1 MSYVSPPRLPGI
13 IDKTGQIT
21 VDSPVPDFYER
32 VRQES
37 LEDSVDSANTSFS
50 SYSGIS
56 EECLTPLIPSE
67 ENPHKSHYSHDG
79 SEILL
84 DSRKPLGEI
93 CLNAIQIDPSLPIS
107 VPPRKLSDPFA
118 WSPNQAIQILQPS
131 PDSSNK
137 NSVPSIDDL
146 LETKVQS
153 RPINRLRSGSESK
166 AQSLQPV
173 EIKCTDGQKI
183 LTICPSLFTVKE
195 GLTDKSEVEKTAPNG
210 FEWRQVQELNEEN
223 LRRLNEL
230 LESEEHGDSLGS
242 SFIKLEQG
250 DAESAKFL
258 DSDDD
263 EDDHVLINGR
273 SRHTESGAPRDCST
287 NLSIVPTIA
296 SPPSFIHSPFVN
308 DSTDI
313 AESVSPKGSKV
324 ASDRFLKVDS
334 SSKKVSTFFDHDVVL
349 PLPSNDPTLK
359 SNKTT
364 RDPKVVKSGVNIS
377 LERLSTMLLKQRKVD
392 FEYDDTESFL
402 SQDSPPENSAEEVS
416 TDEGNKSKRG
426 KSRRKVGKVR
436 CTLSKDERMLGIRWL
451 HLVDTSTTTNPNITP
466 EVRYHAS
473 ILFSLY
479 WGSRTGNSSPDQ
491 SKSTE
496 DSDVPLKE
504 GRHSQSKKKENVET
518 SREKRKK
525 SKLIA
530 ATAMASLTLAT
541 KWHFDF
547 CKPLFT
553 VQLKSFCQTTNFGSF
568 KVTPENLIMAER
580 AILFSYPVAGGLWL
594 DCPHAFLEELINV
607 VPTLNILS
615 SIPEY
620 ILRKNYYNVGQSL
633 RYYDEQKNV
642 KEIDSDGVWDW
653 PDVMHEFDLA
663 LEKVTT
669 VQEFLAFNPAV
680 FCVIALYLALVE
692 VEPGYYEKKQ
702 DSRKKKDEL
711 LDTSKDITD
720 ETIMTSENIQ
730 DTLKKLL
737 IEEEHSELWVW
748 KFIDVNDTM
757 NQVCEALRV
766 SARDVEECL
775 NWYSEVGFA
784 NIHFP

>member
-1 MSYVSPPRLPGI
+1 MSYVSPSRLPDMI
-13 IDKTGQIT
+13 NKTKQIAL
-21 VDSPVPDFYER
+21 DSPIPNFHER
-32 VRQES
+32 ARQES
-37 LEDSVDSANTSFS
+37 LEDCADSANTSFS
-50 SYSGIS
+50 SYSGVS
-56 EECLTPLIPSE
+56 EECLTPLIPSD

-84 DSRKPLGEI
+84 DSRKALGEI
-93 CLNAIQIDPSLPIS
+93 CLNAIQIDPSLPNS
-107 VPPRKLSDPFA
+107 VPPRKNSDPFHCHLRI
-118 WSPNQAIQILQPS
+118 QAIGIVFPS
-131 PDSSNK
+131 VKHSSEDTAESK
-137 NSVPSIDDL
+137 
-146 LETKVQS
+146 
-153 RPINRLRSGSESK
+153 PISRLRSGSQSK

-195 GLTDKSEVEKTAPNG
+195 VSTDKPEIEKTVPKG

-230 LESEEHGDSLGS
+230 LETEANDDSLSS
-242 SFIKLEQG
+242 SFIRLEQG
-250 DAESAKFL
+250 EAESAKFL
-258 DSDDD
+258 DSDD
-263 EDDHVLINGR
+263 EDDHVLIN
-273 SRHTESGAPRDCST
+273 DCST

-296 SPPSFIHSPFVN
+296 SPPSFTHSPFVN

-313 AESVSPKGSKV
+313 SDSISPKSSKV

-334 SSKKVSTFFDHDVVL
+334 LAKKASTFFDDDVVL

-377 LERLSTMLLKQRKVD
+377 LERLNTMLLKQRKVD
-392 FEYDDTESFL
+392 FEYDEAESFL
-402 SQDSPPENSAEEVS
+402 SPD
-416 TDEGNKSKRG
+416 
-426 KSRRKVGKVR
+426 
-436 CTLSKDERMLGIRWL
+436 I
-451 HLVDTSTTTNPNITP
+451 
-466 EVRYHAS
+466 RYHAS

-479 WGSRTGNSSPDQ
+479 WGSRSGSSSPNQ
-491 SKSTE
+491 ASSTE
-496 DSDVPLKE
+496 NPETQQKE
-504 GRHSQSKKKENVET
+504 SSNSQSKKKENGET
-518 SREKRKK
+518 AREKRKK

-568 KVTPENLIMAER
+568 KVTPENLIR

-607 VPTLNILS
+607 VPTLNTLS

-692 VEPGYYEKKQ
+692 VEPGYYEKRQ
-702 DSRKKKDEL
+702 DSRKKKDISS
-711 LDTSKDITD
+711 DSSKDIAD
-720 ETIMTSENIQ
+720 ERITTSENIQ

-784 NIHFP
+784 DYPFLLIFPCRAEVNQLIGMLHSEIAIKLSDILTILITTFYYPRVPILCSAGVLDSNGSSCKKKHNWPHL